1 MKEPFVEH
9 VLCARHHASVS
20 HASPDNCA
28 RLVERLHRLPEA
40 RPSPARTWQS
50 PCSHVVSLAPVHALN
65 WLFGQY
71 FLSSVTV

>member
-40 RPSPARTWQS
+40 RPQPRPNLAEPMFTRGQPGSS
-50 PCSHVVSLAPVHALN
+50 SCS
-65 WLFGQY
+65 
-71 FLSSVTV
+71 